1 MLKDLETLGKNS
13 DFKGFEIIKKVPLSK
28 EALTIENDLVTP
40 SLKIKRHVAKKTF
53 KAIID
58 NLYK

>member
-1 MLKDLETLGKNS
+1 M
-13 DFKGFEIIKKVPLSK
+13 
-28 EALTIENDLVTP
+28 TP

-58 NLYK
+58 FLIKKNGKTAGLEVKADYRINKTGNFFFEAGT